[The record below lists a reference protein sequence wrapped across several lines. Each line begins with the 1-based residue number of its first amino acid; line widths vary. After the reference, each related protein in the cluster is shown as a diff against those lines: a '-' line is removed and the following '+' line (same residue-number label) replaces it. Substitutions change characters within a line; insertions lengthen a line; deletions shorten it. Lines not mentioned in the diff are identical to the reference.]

1 MAEAIKPW
9 TGEEIASRISLDPS
23 LLRRGE
29 TSWDAATESY
39 TLKTISRGKA
49 KEMLQNRIVVLLAGT
64 DTDDTEVDVDA
75 LQAPQLAN
83 LIAASLPDEALSEAV
98 VSALDVRPYIQ
109 LVVSEPTR
117 TFPGDRTRQGFRLLA
132 DAWNAVQAQD
142 IQAGAAPYRGSATAG
157 VSPDVIATD
166 QMAAPAAGTTAS
178 PGGSGGVYQYP
189 VPGSN
194 MVDLGDVAYMLRTG
208 QADITNPDLAGQ
220 PIDMG
225 SLPGVFTN
233 APNGRPR
240 ASQRELPNGRV
251 IGRTTIG
258 GALDWTYGLNKQ
270 EVTSLQS
277 MLANA
282 GYMTDMRYDAEND
295 RWIMQDMQYEEGY
308 ANDPVFQT
316 AWKMALQDA
325 KANESS
331 VGAWLTRKTS
341 EFKQREEALRRRL
354 TEERLGAFNSALT
367 DVRAAADRLAMETV
381 GRRLKP
387 EEYVQV
393 RQYLRSLQSD
403 RADDTAG
410 STAEPWMTSDP
421 KRGFTQ
427 DELAMQVQDVVE
439 PEVMQRQGM
448 SMNYQMKKWLGMD

>member
-49 KEMLQNRIVVLLAGT
+49 KKMLQNRIVVLLAGT
-64 DTDDTEVDVDA
+64 NTDDTEVDVDA

-117 TFPGDRTRQGFRLLA
+117 TFPGDRTRQGFRPLA

-166 QMAAPAAGTTAS
+166 QMAAPPSGTTAS

-233 APNGRPR
+233 APDGQPR

-258 GALDWTYGLNKQ
+258 GALDWTYGLNEQ

-282 GYMTDMRYDAEND
+282 GYMTDMHYDAQND

-308 ANDPVFQT
+308 ANDPVFQQ
-316 AWKMALQDA
+316 AWRTALQEA
-325 KANESS
+325 KANKSS
-331 VGAWLTRKTS
+331 VGAWLMRKTG
-341 EFKQREEALRRRL
+341 EFKQREEALRTRL
-354 TEERLGAFNSALT
+354 TEERVTSFQSALNST
-367 DVRAAADRLAMETV
+367 KAAADRMAIDTL
-381 GRRLKP
+381 GRRLTAD
-387 EEYVQV
+387 EYVQV
-393 RQYLRSLQSD
+393 REYLRGLQKD
-403 RADDTAG
+403 RINEVG
-410 STAEPWMTSDP
+410 GRELQPWMSEAP
-421 KRGFTQ
+421 MAGFTQ
-427 DELAMQVQDVVE
+427 AELEQSVGDVAE
-439 PEVMQRQGM
+439 PVLRADANLNAWQKI
-448 SMNYQMKKWLGMD
+448 SKSLGLN